1 MAKAHAAE
9 YGRSRADEYRR
20 KAEAC
25 RVHAK
30 RASGDW
36 KPKCLDLADR
46 WDEAADQVGPTQAA
60 VTRSRVKG
68 EICTFDHDVRLA
80 PGISLVRDSRSLK
93 PV

>member
-36 KPKCLDLADR
+36 KAKWLDLADR

-60 VTRSRVKG
+60 ANARQAR
-68 EICTFDHDVRLA
+68 HMHL
-80 PGISLVRDSRSLK
+80 
-93 PV
+93 